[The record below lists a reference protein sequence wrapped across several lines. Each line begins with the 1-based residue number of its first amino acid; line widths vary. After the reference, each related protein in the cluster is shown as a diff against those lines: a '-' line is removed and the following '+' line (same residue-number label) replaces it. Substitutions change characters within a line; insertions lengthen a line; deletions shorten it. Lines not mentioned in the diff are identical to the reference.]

1 MLSCAVSRKPTLISN
16 ALPTV
21 SANGNLSSVKKVSGS
36 SGFAVDTAA
45 ELNSQKLIGSA
56 AMSDYTASGH
66 LSSVRKIT
74 GNTTATI
81 ETTAHVSSSKR
92 LIASESFA
100 INAAMAIIYYHQFLL
115 HEGDV
120 VIDQTSGSVRQLDL
134 NHLLPQGLWTL
145 GLSYVDQY
153 GSESPQAM
161 IEVEFDADGHVVSQL
176 REIDTIEAAA
186 LAGGYI
192 ALIITLEDKQAW
204 HRNPMGFEVFDTSSQ
219 MVIGTIAASGNGA
232 YITEATAGPFT
243 HGLTKRLKVRPY
255 DATGYGVWSNVP
267 SVVVDSEGPVAPVVV
282 W

>member
-1 MLSCAVSRKPTLISN
+1 MILSFWMFTS
-16 ALPTV
+16 
-21 SANGNLSSVKKVSGS
+21 
-36 SGFAVDTAA
+36 A

-161 IEVEFDADGHVVSQL
+161 IEVEFDADGHVVSHDRSHHCPNL
-176 REIDTIEAAA
+176 CR
-186 LAGGYI
+186 
-192 ALIITLEDKQAW
+192 
-204 HRNPMGFEVFDTSSQ
+204 
-219 MVIGTIAASGNGA
+219 
-232 YITEATAGPFT
+232 
-243 HGLTKRLKVRPY
+243 
-255 DATGYGVWSNVP
+255 
-267 SVVVDSEGPVAPVVV
+267 
-282 W
+282 